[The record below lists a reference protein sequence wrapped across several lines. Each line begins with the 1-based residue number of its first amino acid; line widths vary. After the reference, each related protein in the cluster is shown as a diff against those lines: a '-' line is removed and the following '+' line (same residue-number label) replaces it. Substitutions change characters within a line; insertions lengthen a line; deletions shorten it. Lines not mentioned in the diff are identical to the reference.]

1 LFIAILRLS
10 RQKRLLMA
18 DADLESF
25 LSKVDQISALVSSV
39 AQGESGSLEAVDKY
53 IEKLAPV
60 SHHVNMLT

>member
-1 LFIAILRLS
+1 
-10 RQKRLLMA
+10 MA

-60 SHHVNMLT
+60 SPHVSMC